1 MTAKD
6 IIREKFDNVEIN
18 GFDEWDVTRELNNIP
33 ENERSENGNSSE
45 WLAFILIEGTDN
57 NWGTYFGPYAVFD
70 NISFPSQEM
79 ITEEV
84 ISYWEKRI
92 YEVINPILK
101 ARYSGLVVDF
111 KKKCSGDIRSIYIQS
126 LIDIIKGNYPKSPS
140 EGITKIKR
148 LFRLAIESRKQDV
161 IDEVKRDIYLYADTL
176 AKNGNDIF
184 VYLFKI
190 VLDNYS
196 HFTQQEIT
204 DYITRLEVRLGFL
217 CDKNIDD
224 VGKNRLEIFSIKEIV
239 EVLAQYYNKIND
251 RTNLCR
257 VLDLLYDSFVI
268 MIGHFSAMQ
277 KNAHWSMLYKI
288 YTKYQFKEKA
298 QKLLA
303 ELQNSSHNIIGEMG
317 TIEIPL
323 EIDKTKFEDCIK
335 AMTSGSR
342 EDVLSKFISLFI
354 PDKNRSKEHLLEIS
368 KQAFLFPIQIYDYK
382 GRPTALISDDE
393 NDIEDRLV
401 LYMSKSLEFEAVF
414 IHNVIKENFKK
425 GHFLKE
431 SIMDFLRKCP
441 LFEEDRFEIIER
453 GIEAYLDEDYITMIH
468 LLIPQVENAIRNLV
482 ELLDESTL
490 ESKKSNNT
498 LQLKTLDT
506 LLREKSLLNISENF
520 VYYMRVLY
528 TDPRGWNLRNLVC
541 HGLSPLKY
549 FNPVT
554 ADRIFHSLICIG
566 SITTK

>member
-1 MTAKD
+1 MTAIE
-6 IIREKFDNVEIN
+6 IIKEKFDNVEIN
-18 GFDEWDVTRELNNIP
+18 RFDEWDVTRELNNIP

-45 WLAFILIEGTDN
+45 WLAFILIEETDN

-70 NISFPSQEM
+70 NISFPSREM

-84 ISYWEKRI
+84 ISYWEKRV

-257 VLDLLYDSFVI
+257 VLDLLYDSFSISVDS
-268 MIGHFSAMQ
+268 FSAMQ
-277 KNAHWSMLYKI
+277 KQAHWDMLHKMYK
-288 YTKYQFKEKA
+288 KYHLKEKS
-298 QKLLA
+298 QKILA

-323 EIDKTKFEDCIK
+323 EIDKTKFEDFIK

-354 PDKNRSKEHLLEIS
+354 PDKNRLKEHLLEIS
-368 KQAFLFPIQIYDYK
+368 KQTFLFPIQIYDYK
-382 GRPTALISDDE
+382 GRPTALISNDE

>member
-1 MTAKD
+1 MTAIE
-6 IIREKFDNVEIN
+6 IIKEKFDNIEIN
-18 GFDEWDVTRELNNIP
+18 GFNEWNVTRELNNIP

-45 WLAFILIEGTDN
+45 WLALILIEETDN

-70 NISFPSQEM
+70 NISFPSREM
-79 ITEEV
+79 ITDEV
-84 ISYWEKRI
+84 ISYWEKRV

-196 HFTQQEIT
+196 HYTQQEIT
-204 DYITRLEVRLGFL
+204 DYITRLEIRLGFL

-257 VLDLLYDSFVI
+257 VLDLLYDSFSISVDS
-268 MIGHFSAMQ
+268 FSAMQ
-277 KNAHWSMLYKI
+277 KQAHWDMLHKMYK
-288 YTKYQFKEKA
+288 KYHLKEKS
-298 QKLLA
+298 QKVLA
-303 ELQNSSHNIIGEMG
+303 EFQNSSHNIIGEMG

-323 EIDKTKFEDCIK
+323 EIDKTKFEDFIK
-335 AMTSGSR
+335 AMNSVTR

-354 PDKNRSKEHLLEIS
+354 QDKNRSKENLLEIS

-382 GRPTALISDDE
+382 GRPTALISNDE
-393 NDIEDRLV
+393 NDIEDRFV
-401 LYMSKSLEFEAVF
+401 LYMSKSLEFESVF
-414 IHNVIKENFKK
+414 IHNVIKENLKK

-541 HGLSPLKY
+541 HGLSQLKY

-554 ADRIFHSLICIG
+554 ADRVFHSLICIG